1 MIQEIFEFTQQQ
13 LQQNALTTVSPYD
26 PNPHFLAIV
35 PILTFW
41 QSITLHVT
49 LSTCIFSPGPTY
61 AFISRLIFVFVSP
74 SYFTLLAPYPPD
86 MILGIAR
93 SHAQHAAD
101 KIRQV
106 QLPPS
111 WNPRPVVSLPL
122 HIGFVSG
129 DFRAHVTAHLL
140 QVPSRFLF

>member
-26 PNPHFLAIV
+26 PNSHF
-35 PILTFW
+35 FFG
-41 QSITLHVT
+41 QSITLHVI
-49 LSTCIFSPGPTY
+49 LSACIFSFAPIY
-61 AFISRLIFVFVSP
+61 AFTSCLIFVFVTH

>member
-26 PNPHFLAIV
+26 PNPHFF
-35 PILTFW
+35 FW
-41 QSITLHVT
+41 QSITLHVI
-49 LSTCIFSPGPTY
+49 LSACIFSFAPIY
-61 AFISRLIFVFVSP
+61 AFTSCLIFVFVP
-74 SYFTLLAPYPPD
+74 HSYFTLLAPYPPD

-140 QVPSRFLF
+140 QVPWRFLF